1 MRFPFFR
8 FIRTFAGVRR
18 FFLHMAYNGRSFCGW
33 QVQPG
38 VPSVQGTVEQALA
51 VLFKTPLRL
60 TGAGRTDTGVHAV
73 SYYAHFEVEEAVWAA
88 AVVRSEKAA
97 GTDLTDVYAHWVYQL
112 NALVGPDIA
121 LYRLFEV
128 PSDLHARFSAV
139 ERTYHYYIHL
149 IKNPFIAES
158 SHFVRQPV
166 DVEAMR
172 AAAALL
178 VGQRDFSAF
187 EKLHGADSS
196 HICDLR
202 RAEIQALGNGRY
214 CFVFSADR
222 FLRNMVRAMV
232 GTLLAVGQGRFA
244 VSDVPAILEGR
255 DRGQAGESV
264 PGHALFLQE
273 VRYPDW

>member
-38 VPSVQGTVEQALA
+38 VPSVQGAVEQALA

-73 SYYAHFEVEEAVWAA
+73 SYYAHFDVEEDVWAA
-88 AVVRSEKAA
+88 AVARGEKAA
-97 GTDLTDVYAHWVYQL
+97 GAVLTEVYAHWVYQL

-128 PSDLHARFSAV
+128 PLDRHARFSAV
-139 ERTYHYYIHL
+139 ERTYRYYIHL

-158 SHFVRQPV
+158 SHFVRQSV
-166 DVEAMR
+166 DVAAMR
-172 AAAALL
+172 AATALL

-202 RAEIQALGNGRY
+202 RAEIQDLGEGRY

-244 VSDVPAILEGR
+244 VSDVPAILDGR

-264 PGHALFLQE
+264 PGHALFLQD